1 MTEPSGLPRIRL
13 RKGADKRF
21 KNGHSWVYSNEIDMD
36 DAAKALAPGTVVQ
49 LLRSD
54 KKEMGVGTFNPHT
67 LISYRGFSR
76 TGSRDISS
84 KFIKDRLTRA
94 LELRNAL
101 FSEPYYRL
109 VHGDADGL
117 PGLVIDRFDDTLVIQ
132 TATAGMDNMLE
143 RVISVLEQTI
153 NPATIIIA
161 NDGAFRNLE
170 SLETYSK
177 IAKGQ
182 VDGPIRV
189 RENGLTFFADPLD
202 GQKTGWFY
210 DQRPNRAFVAGLAKG
225 RTVLDL
231 YSYAGGFGVTAAA
244 KSAESVLMIDRS
256 ERALALA
263 RQAAEANGVA
273 EACQFSATEV
283 FAALERFQEE
293 KRRFGLVIA
302 DPPAFIK
309 TKKDVGAGIKGYKK
323 LARLSATAVEPQG
336 FLLIASCSHNMHED
350 RFVEETSRG
359 IGEAGRSPRLIY
371 RAGAGPDHPVHP
383 FMPETAY
390 LKALVFQ
397 LD

>member
-1 MTEPSGLPRIRL
+1 MTESSDLPIIRL
-13 RKGADKRF
+13 RSGADKRF
-21 KNGHSWVYSNEIDMD
+21 KRGHSWVYSNEIQMD
-36 DAAKALAPGTVVQ
+36 DAAKALVPGTLVQ

-54 KKEMGVGTFNPHT
+54 KKALGVGTFNPHT

-76 TGSRDISS
+76 SGSRAIDS
-84 KFIKDRLTRA
+84 KFLKDRMQRA
-94 LELRNAL
+94 LTLRQAL
-101 FSEPYYRL
+101 FPDPHYRL

-117 PGLVIDRFDDTLVIQ
+117 PGLVVDRFGDTLVIQ
-132 TATAGMDNMLE
+132 TATAGMDLLIDPVVSALE
-143 RVISVLEQTI
+143 SVVKPT
-153 NPATIIIA
+153 TIILA
-161 NDGAFRNLE
+161 NDGNFRNLE
-170 SLETYSK
+170 QLETYSK
-177 IAKGQ
+177 ILKGA
-182 VDGPIRV
+182 VTGPIEV
-189 RENGLTFFADPLD
+189 RENGLRFFADPLN
-202 GQKTGWFY
+202 GQKTGWFF

-244 KSAESVLMIDRS
+244 RGAENVLLMDRS
-256 ERALALA
+256 EAALDLA

-273 EACQFSATEV
+273 DVCQFSATEV
-283 FAALERFQEE
+283 FGALERFAEN
-293 KRRFGLVIA
+293 KRRFGIVIA

-309 TKKDVGAGIKGYKK
+309 TKKDVGPGIKGYRK

-336 FLLIASCSHNMHED
+336 FLLIASCSHNMQEE

-383 FMPETAY
+383 FMPETQY
-390 LKALVFQ
+390 LKALVYQ